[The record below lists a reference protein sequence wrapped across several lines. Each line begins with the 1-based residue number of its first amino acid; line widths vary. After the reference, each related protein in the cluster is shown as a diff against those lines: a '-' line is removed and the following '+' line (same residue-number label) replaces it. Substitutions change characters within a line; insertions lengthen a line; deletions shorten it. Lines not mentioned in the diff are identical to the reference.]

1 MIQKL
6 TNKKYYSKF
15 PLYQSLLLNIILVNY
30 SFNQMNKFTILEI
43 NKIALI
49 LIFVNLLFSYLI
61 YKKFVIISNS
71 PLFYVLNFAIFQF
84 VNINKISNKY
94 FWNTIPDSNTYRLL
108 GESFWNCGILALDCS
123 SESFLQ
129 WPLGQPMISGFL
141 SIFFYPYAK
150 YIYVLLFSF
159 SIYLLLDLAYKKFG
173 SYYHFGAFYFFLL
186 PNNYELSSFIISE
199 IPYIFF
205 TAVGLFSL
213 KNKKNNIALLIF
225 IISFLIRPIG
235 VVNLFGYF
243 IYLLIKKENKQII
256 KSLLVTMFV
265 LTLISTYNYS
275 LNGKFIISE
284 TVSTN
289 ITNDAVEK
297 NMNLKNFIFNLG
309 NDENQFF
316 ITQNLQRLY
325 GAGSRDCV
333 FEYCVIYNPL
343 FTNDGTFPDLIPK
356 NNVTGY
362 TINIFLSELFKLV
375 HHLVCGYIY
384 HLLTYSY

>member
-1 MIQKL
+1 MAIR
-6 TNKKYYSKF
+6 TANDF
-15 PLYQSLLLNIILVNY
+15 WI
-30 SFNQMNKFTILEI
+30 SFNI
-43 NKIALI
+43 
-49 LIFVNLLFSYLI
+49 
-61 YKKFVIISNS
+61 
-71 PLFYVLNFAIFQF
+71 
-84 VNINKISNKY
+84 
-94 FWNTIPDSNTYRLL
+94 
-108 GESFWNCGILALDCS
+108 
-123 SESFLQ
+123 
-129 WPLGQPMISGFL
+129 FL
-141 SIFFYPYAK
+141 SVRE
-150 YIYVLLFSF
+150 IYLRTIIFSF

-265 LTLISTYNYS
+265 LTLIATYNYS

-343 FTNDGTFPDLIPK
+343 FTDDGTFPDLIPK

-362 TINIFLSELFKLV
+362 AINIFLSELFKIGSPLGV
-375 HHLVCGYIY
+375 WVYLPFTYIF
-384 HLLTYSY
+384 LLRKKNSFDNLIIFLFLSNIFLSILTAEYGSRWWLLPNLLSIYLLSNLIYKIKH